1 MWWSEHAKA
10 VALAFKAAARSA
22 AVVVALIMGKAM
34 FWAGAVYAQAPN
46 APGGPGDGGGDGGG
60 GNGAPAGGNGGE
72 TAPLGGCGEGGG
84 GSSLI
89 FLLLIFVVMMFLLSW
104 PRQREEK
111 KRKQMISA
119 LQKGDEVVTIGGM
132 VGTIQSLGEEHAVI
146 KLDDDVTVK
155 FLRSAVSRVVSP
167 EDKSADKK

>member
-10 VALAFKAAARSA
+10 AAVAFKAAARSG
-22 AVVVALIMGKAM
+22 AVVVALMMGKVM
-34 FWAGAVYAQAPN
+34 FWAGQVYAQAPN
-46 APGGPGDGGGDGGG
+46 APGDPADGGG

-72 TAPLGGCGEGGG
+72 TPPFGGCGEEGGGG

-132 VGTIQSLGEEHAVI
+132 VGTIQSLGEEHAII

-167 EDKSADKK
+167 EEKSADKK